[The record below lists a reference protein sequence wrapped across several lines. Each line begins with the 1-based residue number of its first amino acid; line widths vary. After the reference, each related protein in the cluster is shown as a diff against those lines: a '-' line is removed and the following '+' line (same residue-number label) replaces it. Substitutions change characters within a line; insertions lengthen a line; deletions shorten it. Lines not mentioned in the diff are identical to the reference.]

1 MVSHGREWSTEIVL
15 DGVRCWPRGSPGRLQ
30 FFIYLCPSVV
40 VPSTSLAFVTVYRCG
55 YGGGLGEK
63 MEDWVEL
70 MHQIGRARVRFR
82 TTKDL
87 KARAKARARTVH
99 SC

>member
-1 MVSHGREWSTEIVL
+1 MEYVVGHEV
-15 DGVRCWPRGSPGRLQ
+15 VRGGFS

-87 KARAKARARTVH
+87 KARAKARARTAH